1 MKEFILLNQTFETD
15 SINEKEMA
23 ELAKQIGQII
33 QFDDTLLLSGEIGAG
48 KSYFAEN
55 SFSPGN
61 FILKKCHPQRLP
73 WFRHMRQIQV
83 KFGMWTYT
91 ALQAPKL

>member
-1 MKEFILLNQTFETD
+1 MKEFILLNQTFETN

-48 KSYFAEN
+48 KSYFCRKLIQSRQLYPEEVP
-55 SFSPGN
+55 SP
-61 FILKKCHPQRLP
+61 RLP

-91 ALQAPKL
+91 A